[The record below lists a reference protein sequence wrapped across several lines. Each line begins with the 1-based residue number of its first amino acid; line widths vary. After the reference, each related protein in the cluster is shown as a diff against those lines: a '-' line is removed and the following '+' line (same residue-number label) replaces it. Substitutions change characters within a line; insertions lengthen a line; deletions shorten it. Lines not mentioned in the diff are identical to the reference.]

1 MHILI
6 TRPLDDSEEIIL
18 KFRDLGHKVSHM
30 PVIEIEKVS
39 FQDIDFSEYKA
50 LIFTSANSLKF
61 LDTKKIHKK
70 VFCFCV
76 GLATEKKVLQ
86 LGFQN
91 VITAEGNVR
100 NLEELIQQNFNSSDG
115 KILYI
120 SGEVISNDLDK
131 NLNLKGYN
139 VKRIINYKTKPIQK
153 LDDKFIQSLKLNIP
167 QIVYIYSK
175 SSAESFLNLSKYYD
189 LNDYWMNTNLMCISE
204 KSSLVLNKIKWK
216 KIFIFSPGEEEFL
229 LNKIR

>member
-30 PVIEIEKVS
+30 PVIKIEKVS

-76 GLATEKKVLQ
+76 GLATEKKALQ

-139 VKRIINYKTKPIQK
+139 VKRIINYKTKPIRK

-189 LNDYWMNTNLMCISE
+189 LNDYWMNTNLMCMSE
-204 KSSLVLNKIKWK
+204 KTSSVLNKIKWK
-216 KIFIFSPGEEEFL
+216 KIFLFSPGEEEYL
-229 LNKIR
+229 LYKI

>member
-76 GLATEKKVLQ
+76 GLATEKKALQ

-189 LNDYWMNTNLMCISE
+189 LNDYWMNTNLMCMSE
-204 KSSLVLNKIKWK
+204 KTSSVLNKIKWK
-216 KIFIFSPGEEEFL
+216 KIFIFSPGEEEYL
-229 LNKIR
+229 LYKI

>member
-39 FQDIDFSEYKA
+39 FQDIDFGEYKA

-76 GLATEKKVLQ
+76 GLATEKKALQ

-189 LNDYWMNTNLMCISE
+189 LNDYWMNTNLMCMSE
-204 KSSLVLNKIKWK
+204 KTSLVLNKIKWK
-216 KIFIFSPGEEEFL
+216 KIFLFSPGEEEYL
-229 LNKIR
+229 LYKI

>member
-76 GLATEKKVLQ
+76 GLATEKKALQ

-153 LDDKFIQSLKLNIP
+153 LDDNFIQSLKLNIP

-189 LNDYWMNTNLMCISE
+189 LNDYWMNTNLMCMSE
-204 KSSLVLNKIKWK
+204 KTSSVLNKIKWK
-216 KIFIFSPGEEEFL
+216 KIFLFSPGEEEYL
-229 LNKIR
+229 LYKI

>member
-189 LNDYWMNTNLMCISE
+189 LNDYWMNTNLMCMSE
-204 KSSLVLNKIKWK
+204 KTSSVLNKIKWK
-216 KIFIFSPGEEEFL
+216 KIFLFSPGEEEYL
-229 LNKIR
+229 LYKI

>member
-30 PVIEIEKVS
+30 PVIKIEKVS

-61 LDTKKIHKK
+61 LDTKKINKK

-76 GLATEKKVLQ
+76 GLATEKKALQ

-189 LNDYWMNTNLMCISE
+189 LNDYWMNTNLMCMSE
-204 KSSLVLNKIKWK
+204 KTSSVLNKIKWK
-216 KIFIFSPGEEEFL
+216 KIFLFSPGEEEYL
-229 LNKIR
+229 LYKI

>member
-70 VFCFCV
+70 IFCFCV
-76 GLATEKKVLQ
+76 GLATEKKALQ

-100 NLEELIQQNFNSSDG
+100 NLEELILQNFNSSDG

-189 LNDYWMNTNLMCISE
+189 LNDYWMNTNLMCMSE
-204 KSSLVLNKIKWK
+204 KTSSVLNKIKWK
-216 KIFIFSPGEEEFL
+216 KIFLFSPGEEEYL
-229 LNKIR
+229 LYKI

>member
-6 TRPLDDSEEIIL
+6 TRPLDDSEDIIL

-153 LDDKFIQSLKLNIP
+153 LDDKFIQSLN
-167 QIVYIYSK
+167 
-175 SSAESFLNLSKYYD
+175 
-189 LNDYWMNTNLMCISE
+189 
-204 KSSLVLNKIKWK
+204 
-216 KIFIFSPGEEEFL
+216 
-229 LNKIR
+229 

>member
-39 FQDIDFSEYKA
+39 FQDIDFGEYKA

-70 VFCFCV
+70 IFCFCV
-76 GLATEKKVLQ
+76 GLATEKKALQ

-100 NLEELIQQNFNSSDG
+100 NLEELILQNFNSSDG

-153 LDDKFIQSLKLNIP
+153 LDDKFVQSLKINIP

-189 LNDYWMNTNLMCISE
+189 LNDYWMNTNLMCMSE
-204 KSSLVLNKIKWK
+204 KTSSVLNKIKWK
-216 KIFIFSPGEEEFL
+216 KIFLFSPGEEEYL
-229 LNKIR
+229 LYKI

>member
-6 TRPLDDSEEIIL
+6 TRPLNDSEEIIL

-76 GLATEKKVLQ
+76 GLATEKKALQ

-189 LNDYWMNTNLMCISE
+189 LNDYWMNTNLMCMSE
-204 KSSLVLNKIKWK
+204 KTSSVLNKIKWK
-216 KIFIFSPGEEEFL
+216 KIFLFSPGEEEYL
-229 LNKIR
+229 LYKI

>member
-61 LDTKKIHKK
+61 LDTTKIHKK

-76 GLATEKKVLQ
+76 GLATEKKALQ

-189 LNDYWMNTNLMCISE
+189 LNDYWMNTNLMCMSE
-204 KSSLVLNKIKWK
+204 KTSSVLNKIKWK
-216 KIFIFSPGEEEFL
+216 KIFLFSPGEEEYL
-229 LNKIR
+229 LYKI

>member
-76 GLATEKKVLQ
+76 GLATEKKAFQ

-189 LNDYWMNTNLMCISE
+189 LNDYWMNTNLMCMSE
-204 KSSLVLNKIKWK
+204 KTSSVLNKIKWK
-216 KIFIFSPGEEEFL
+216 KIFLFSPGEEEYL
-229 LNKIR
+229 LYKI

>member
-30 PVIEIEKVS
+30 PVIKIEKVS

-76 GLATEKKVLQ
+76 GLATEKKALQ

-139 VKRIINYKTKPIQK
+139 VKRIINYKTKPIRK

-189 LNDYWMNTNLMCISE
+189 LNDYWMNTNLMCMSE
-204 KSSLVLNKIKWK
+204 KTSSVLNKIKWK
-216 KIFIFSPGEEEFL
+216 KIFIFSPGEEEYL
-229 LNKIR
+229 LYKI

>member
-39 FQDIDFSEYKA
+39 FQDIDFGEYKA

-76 GLATEKKVLQ
+76 GLATEKKALQ

-189 LNDYWMNTNLMCISE
+189 LNDYWMNTNLMCMSE
-204 KSSLVLNKIKWK
+204 KTSSVLNKIKWK
-216 KIFIFSPGEEEFL
+216 KIFLFSPGEEEYL
-229 LNKIR
+229 LYKI